1 MDDLMLACWNRVH
14 AVGLERSEQ
23 GTTVVEYMMV
33 VALLLAAVVLV
44 TSLGASMV
52 ADLA

>member
-1 MDDLMLACWNRVH
+1 MDDLVLAWWSRVH
-14 AVGLERSEQ
+14 AAGLERGER
-23 GTTVVEYMMV
+23 GTTVVEYLMV

-52 ADLA
+52 GDVA